1 MYVSDVVLPV
11 CFTTKKQPNNNRLTR
26 SRWLTN
32 AQPLTSFSATAQ
44 EHSRLKIVSFVFK
57 WRCVTFPSLL
67 PTVPHPLLLRLPSS
81 QSPLFSSSLSQ
92 SWTSSS
98 HFAASSCFLFLQ
110 KLILQKNVSGWT
122 QCPRLSAW
130 LRDFPLLFLPPL
142 PSLSWAHFI
151 CIHACLGLHL
161 LFTFI
166 PLFSHIVS
174 AIIPPSLPRRHL
186 DSRQLSAADVL
197 TSVCVFSGHCVVMV
211 TQHTQVC
218 GLPHKR
224 STKLN

>member
-1 MYVSDVVLPV
+1 MKMRNVSLPPSHR
-11 CFTTKKQPNNNRLTR
+11 TSPPPPPT
-26 SRWLTN
+26 
-32 AQPLTSFSATAQ
+32 PLFSI
-44 EHSRLKIVSFVFK
+44 SPFLLVSQSVMDL
-57 WRCVTFPSLL
+57 LL
-67 PTVPHPLLLRLPSS
+67 PFRCQLMFFIPTEAYTSKKCLWLNSM
-81 QSPLFSSSLSQ
+81 SSSLSM
-92 SWTSSS
+92 
-98 HFAASSCFLFLQ
+98 
-110 KLILQKNVSGWT
+110 T
-122 QCPRLSAW
+122 QRLS
-130 LRDFPLLFLPPL
+130 PPLPPL